1 MGVVADLIPFTKE
14 ILRQRTHRGLLKVY
28 LLGSMLVLLGV
39 VGGLVETVLL
49 PFLEGKPQNSE
60 EDSEPEFL
68 FMKTMMDD
76 TEQSPCSRRRQ
87 STAIG
92 DLSRGDRGPLPA

>member
-49 PFLEGKPQNSE
+49 PFLEGKPQNE

-76 TEQSPCSRRRQ
+76 MEQSPCSRRRQ

-92 DLSRGDRGPLPA
+92 DLSRGGRGALPA